1 MRSLIAFPFLLI
13 IFDNTGSLLCNSM
26 AAEEAVVGHGH
37 DVAGVTAPAAADLS
51 QLDAGALFVLK
62 SKGSWMH
69 CGYHLTTSIVAPAL
83 LSLPFA
89 LASLGW
95 APGIACLVVGAV
107 VTFYSYNLLSLVLDH
122 YAQLGR
128 RQLRFRDMAH
138 DILGPGWGRFYVGP
152 IQFLVCFGAVVGQV
166 LLGGQSMKTIYLI
179 ARPGG
184 TMRLH
189 EFVIVFGAFM
199 LVLAQI
205 PSFHSLRHIN
215 LVSLLLCLS
224 YSACAAAGSIHA
236 GTNAPQRDYSL
247 PGNGQDRLFGALN
260 AIAIVATT
268 YGNGIIPEIQATAA
282 PPVTG
287 KMFKG
292 LCLCYAVVVAT
303 FFSVAIS
310 GYWAF
315 GNRAQ
320 GYVLANFDLEDGT
333 TLVPKWFLAMTTVLT
348 LLQLA
353 AVGVRSERFGKRL
366 LLLARS
372 LRLTR
377 GVKVVYLQ
385 PTNEALE
392 GLFADP
398 RKDQYSARN
407 VTPRLVFRSLSI
419 VVATLLAAMLPFF
432 GDINAVIGAFGF
444 LPLDFVVPSVFYNL
458 TFKPSKRGVVFWL
471 NTAIAVISSMLAL
484 LGSISAVRQV
494 VLDAKTFKLFA
505 NV

>member
-1 MRSLIAFPFLLI
+1 
-13 IFDNTGSLLCNSM
+13 M
-26 AAEEAVVGHGH
+26 AADEEAVGHGH
-37 DVAGVTAPAAADLS
+37 DVAAVAAPAAADPN

-95 APGIACLVVGAV
+95 APGVACLVVGAV

-166 LLGGQSMKTIYLI
+166 LLGGLSMKTIYLI
-179 ARPGG
+179 VRPGG
-184 TMRLH
+184 TMQLH
-189 EFVIVFGAFM
+189 EFVIVFGVFM
-199 LVLAQI
+199 LILAQI

-236 GTNAPQRDYSL
+236 GTNAPQRDYSR

-260 AIAIVATT
+260 AIAIIATT

-292 LCLCYAVVVAT
+292 LCLCYAVVVTT

-333 TLVPKWFLAMTTVLT
+333 TLVPKWFLAMTNLLT

-353 AVGVRSERFGKRL
+353 AVGV
-366 LLLARS
+366 
-372 LRLTR
+372 
-377 GVKVVYLQ
+377 VYLQ
-385 PTNEALE
+385 PTNEVLE

-398 RKDQYSARN
+398 TKDQYSARN
-407 VTPRLVFRSLSI
+407 VTPRLIFRSLSI

-432 GDINAVIGAFGF
+432 GDVNAVIGAFGF
-444 LPLDFVVPSVFYNL
+444 LPLDFAVPSVFYNL

-471 NTAIAVISSMLAL
+471 NTAIAVISSVLAL
-484 LGSISAVRQV
+484 LSSISVVRQV
-494 VLDAKTFKLFA
+494 ILDAKTYKLFA